1 MTDRIADLIEAARMR
16 EIEIDRD
23 TRKLADRLGNPLLG
37 MANEFGLTPSDV
49 DACREFLMDAARAA
63 MARQLAE
70 VQAEIDT
77 LDAMTFTNSERHAPA
92 GSVSH

>member
-1 MTDRIADLIEAARMR
+1 MDRIAELIEESRML

-23 TRKLADRLGNPLLG
+23 THSLAEALGSCLIGISNRYGLNQHDRDQIRAYLI
-37 MANEFGLTPSDV
+37 
-49 DACREFLMDAARAA
+49 DAARAG

-77 LDAMTFTNSERHAPA
+77 LDAMTFTSSERSLPA

>member
-1 MTDRIADLIEAARMR
+1 
-16 EIEIDRD
+16 
-23 TRKLADRLGNPLLG
+23 
-37 MANEFGLTPSDV
+37 
-49 DACREFLMDAARAA
+49 MDAARAA

>member
-1 MTDRIADLIEAARMR
+1 MDRIAELIEESRMR

-23 TRKLADRLGNPLLG
+23 TDKLARYLGGPLEG
-37 MANEFGLTPSDV
+37 YSGQFGLTQADMA
-49 DACREFLMDAARAA
+49 ACREHLIDAARAA

-77 LDAMTFTNSERHAPA
+77 LDAMTFTPSARSLPA

>member
-1 MTDRIADLIEAARMR
+1 MDRLRDLIEDARML

-23 TRKLADRLGNPLLG
+23 TDKLARYLAGPLEG
-37 MANEFGLTPSDV
+37 YSGQFGLTQADMAV
-49 DACREFLMDAARAA
+49 CREYLRDAARAA

-77 LDAMTFTNSERHAPA
+77 LDAMTFTPSERPLPA

>member
-37 MANEFGLTPSDV
+37 MANEFGLTPP
-49 DACREFLMDAARAA
+49 
-63 MARQLAE
+63 
-70 VQAEIDT
+70 T
-77 LDAMTFTNSERHAPA
+77 WTPA
-92 GSVSH
+92 GNS